1 MYKSILRLTAL
12 AIVLSVSMWADSITI
27 DGTSSAAMFGT
38 WFGGR
43 GWFPTIPGPTPPPDP
58 SPTPSPV
65 TEAPIIAAATPSTG
79 SASGASVNVFSSYN
93 STLYGA
99 GLTYTNGMFGSTVT
113 GNPVTLG
120 STSAL
125 TYNSYLNSL
134 PTGGTLTGATLN
146 LSLLIGDPT
155 AGVLGSSTATASLA
169 GALGALSVTINSGS
183 VTKTL
188 SGTDLNAYDLFAN
201 GFGAQILSG
210 AALSLT
216 FSAADEVTPTVS
228 LTSGTPSTGG
238 RGFFFSP
245 TTTAN
250 LTDTRTITG
259 SNLANYLT
267 LVYTSSSNNS
277 ASTSPNIVPYFGPA
291 PDGLADDPE
300 PAPTALVG
308 GGMAL
313 IAYLRWKKNRRRT
326 A

>member
-1 MYKSILRLTAL
+1 
-12 AIVLSVSMWADSITI
+12 
-27 DGTSSAAMFGT
+27 
-38 WFGGR
+38 
-43 GWFPTIPGPTPPPDP
+43 
-58 SPTPSPV
+58 
-65 TEAPIIAAATPSTG
+65 
-79 SASGASVNVFSSYN
+79 
-93 STLYGA
+93 
-99 GLTYTNGMFGSTVT
+99 MFGSTVT

-216 FSAADEVTPTVS
+216 FSAADDVTPTVS
-228 LTSGTPSTGG
+228 ITSGMPFAGG
-238 RGFFFSP
+238 RGFFFAPS
-245 TTTAN
+245 TTVN
-250 LTDTRTITG
+250 LSDTRTITG
-259 SNLANYLT
+259 SNLSNYLT
-267 LVYTSSSNNS
+267 LVYSSAAPNT
-277 ASTSPNIVPYFGPA
+277 APNIVPYFGPVLD
-291 PDGLADDPE
+291 PGLADDPE